1 MVSLTEK
8 DGTVT
13 FAVRVQPRASR
24 SEVVGEVAGALK
36 VRLAAPPVDGAANEE
51 LLRLLAKLFGV
62 RRAQVEIITGTR
74 GRQKVVRVR
83 GRSAVECGRNLSAA
97 CGVER
102 GGLLPLSTAK
112 Q

>member
-8 DGTVT
+8 DGAVT

-51 LLRLLAKLFGV
+51 LLRLLAKVFGV
-62 RRAQVEIITGTR
+62 GRAQVEIVMGTR
-74 GRQKVVRVR
+74 GRQKAVRVR
-83 GRSAVECGRNLSAA
+83 GRTAVECARNLSAVCA
-97 CGVER
+97 VK
-102 GGLLPLSTAK
+102 L
-112 Q
+112 

>member
-13 FAVRVQPRASR
+13 FAVSVQPRASR

-51 LLRLLAKLFGV
+51 LLRLLAKVFGV
-62 RRAQVEIITGTR
+62 GRGDVEIVTGTR
-74 GRQKVVRVR
+74 GRQKVVRVS
-83 GRSAVECGRNLSAA
+83 GTTAVECERNLSAA

-102 GGLLPLSTAK
+102 GRLLPLSTAK